1 MALYSPQYKD
11 EQGNIVDL
19 PLNAKKLD
27 GYSYNDYSKY
37 YTTSSTTENAFL
49 VTIPYIKA
57 LSDGLVIH
65 CQFHTATKT
74 GATLNVNSLGAKGI
88 YYRYAT
94 AITTHI
100 LAHNYVDLI
109 YSATIDKWVL
119 LYTYDA
125 NSNPLGYQVRT
136 NNGSYYNGA
145 DTSCYRYQIVVE
157 TNDGLEAFTST
168 NNSTGT
174 SKAQLY
180 PKYIPNGE
188 IRYYA
193 GTTEVKTKAQ
203 FGATSL
209 WQQYQGIN
217 LKYSFNIGTITKDS
231 PCYIKMS
238 RNTDGTLSPV
248 YSATSGGHPLVF
260 ALPTTKD
267 GCYYTY
273 LGRTYE
279 ASSTVYLEL
288 ELCHP
293 TFYYDCGIRTYDGTY
308 IYDWAKASTKPTYTA
323 SEVGAL
329 PSDTTYV
336 KSASKNGNT
345 LTITPS
351 SGTALT
357 YTPSFTDTGATS
369 IETTGDGDAVSS
381 ASYDASTRKITLT
394 KGATI
399 PTKDSWNYDDRYV
412 KYTATQSLT
421 DTQKTQART
430 NIGAG
435 TSNFTG
441 YTSTNKLST
450 DYINNKA
457 GWTANTGT
465 VTSVRVQAGTGL
477 SSSVSSAQTSTLDT
491 TISIASG
498 YKLLTTSEYNALNVQ
513 SDWNAGATEGLAYI
527 KNKPYVLPVTNYT
540 NTESKFI
547 SAFTK
552 GRYINGSSQ
561 TIQLKTETNGIIDWD
576 QGDILSIEGNGGWL
590 LEHWSATE
598 GFQYIS
604 GHTGGSNPYF
614 TGVELKTVPRVDSST
629 DMGDETRPI
638 YVEKKTN
645 ALGYTKYVLKTGYTY
660 AGASQVELNGANY
673 QSSKVSFY
681 APTSAGTSGQFLK
694 SNGSSAPTWATLST
708 VATSGSYNDLTG
720 VPIPG
725 DSGEIKTKY
734 RCAFKGYTGS
744 GSSIWYYKLVKLPI
758 DNSGNYASAI
768 INGRIGGW
776 VSGNMSSIY
785 CLIWNR
791 DGIGFALLDL
801 GGTGTMSSIFD
812 TADLVAYKNSDN
824 TADIYVKCKGYF
836 TFDLDVEVYQSSA
849 SITYDGTHITTTP
862 SGTESGKASTSTS
875 RLQLEKGVLKVNGT
889 DVITSSKS
897 AVDSGTD
904 LSLVTTG
911 EKYTW
916 NNKQDKISYGTNG
929 QLLSSNGSS
938 LVWTNDN
945 RGLLH
950 HDLVKIIESTTT
962 DKGWKMFTDD
972 PENDPI
978 NGFFLRSLRFNAQS
992 PSWGVGNFGAGVVFG
1007 GGDTKGIMSVSYGNP
1022 QIKIAGGNGDYPRW
1036 WIGLTGT
1043 SATTYDLDE
1052 LKDKQNKISALGTNV
1067 KPIYFSSDGVISDCL
1082 NYAGGTKV
1090 TLNNTEHKGTTASFY
1105 APTTAGT
1112 SGYSLKS
1119 NGGSNA
1125 PRWANEAYVQLS
1137 GSLSSGTHNNASI
1150 TLVITDTNHPL
1161 TKGVWRYSGTYGV
1174 FLIFAPTAITTQG
1187 SPRTAYICGYSTSIS
1202 NNASFHLV
1210 EV

>member
-1 MALYSPQYKD
+1 MSLYGPQFKD

-19 PLNAKKLD
+19 PINAKKLD
-27 GYSYNDYSKY
+27 GYTYNDYSKY

-49 VTIPYIKA
+49 VTIPYVKA

-65 CQFHTATKT
+65 CQFHAETKS
-74 GATLNVNSLGAKGI
+74 GATLNVNNLGAKGI

-100 LAHNYVDLI
+100 IANNYVDLI
-109 YSATIDKWVL
+109 YSASIDKWVL
-119 LYTYDA
+119 LFSYDA
-125 NSNPLGYQVRT
+125 DSNTLGYQVRT
-136 NNGSYYNGA
+136 NNGSYYNSA
-145 DTSCYRYQIVVE
+145 STSCYRYQILVE
-157 TNDGLEAFTST
+157 TTGGLEAFTST
-168 NNSTGT
+168 SNSTGT
-174 SKAQLY
+174 SKTQLS

-188 IRYYA
+188 IRYYS
-193 GTTEVKTKAQ
+193 GTAEVKTKTQ

-217 LKYSFNIGTITKDS
+217 LKYSFNIPTITNNS

-238 RNTDGTLSPV
+238 RNTDGTLKPV

-260 ALPTTKD
+260 SLPTTKD
-267 GCYYTY
+267 GYYYTY

-293 TFYYDCGIRTYDGTY
+293 TFYYDGGIRTYDGTY
-308 IYDWAKASTKPTYTA
+308 LYDWAKASTKPTYTA

-329 PSDTTYV
+329 PDTT
-336 KSASKNGNT
+336 AIPT
-345 LTITPS
+345 
-351 SGTALT
+351 
-357 YTPSFTDTGATS
+357 
-369 IETTGDGDAVSS
+369 ETTVSNWGF
-381 ASYDASTRKITLT
+381 T
-394 KGATI
+394 K
-399 PTKDSWNYDDRYV
+399 
-412 KYTATQSLT
+412 
-421 DTQKTQART
+421 
-430 NIGAG
+430 
-435 TSNFTG
+435 
-441 YTSTNKLST
+441 
-450 DYINNKA
+450 
-457 GWTANTGT
+457 NTGT

-477 SSSVSSAQTSTLDT
+477 SSSTSTASTTTLDT

-498 YKLLTTSEYNALNVQ
+498 YKLLTTSEYSSLNVQ
-513 SDWNAGATEGLAYI
+513 SDWNAGATGGLAYI
-527 KNKPYVLPVTNYT
+527 KNKPYILPVTNYT

-561 TIQLKTETNGIIDWD
+561 TIQLKTDTNGIIDWD

-604 GHTGGSNPYF
+604 GNTGGSNSYF

-629 DMGDETRPI
+629 DMGDSTRPL
-638 YVEKKTN
+638 YVEKITN
-645 ALGYTKYVLKTGYTY
+645 QLGYTKYVLKTGYTY
-660 AGASQVELNGANY
+660 AGASQVVLNGANY
-673 QSSKVSFY
+673 QSSRVSFY
-681 APTSAGTSGQFLK
+681 APTGGGTSGQFLK
-694 SNGSSAPTWATLST
+694 SSGANASPTWATLST

-734 RCAFKGYTGS
+734 RCAFNGYTGS
-744 GSSIWYYKLVKLPI
+744 GSPIWYYKLVKLPI

-776 VSGNMSSIY
+776 VSGTMSSIY

-824 TADIYVKCKGYF
+824 TADIYVKCKGFF

-875 RLQLEKGVLKVNGT
+875 RLQLEKGVLKVNGE

-897 AVDSGTD
+897 AVDSGTN

-911 EKYTW
+911 EKYIW
-916 NNKQDKISYGTNG
+916 NNKQDKISSLGSTTKPVYFSSNGVASECSTYAGGTAVTLNGTSKASSTASFYAPTSVGTNG

-950 HDLVKIIESTTT
+950 HDLTTIIDNTTT
-962 DKGWKMFTDD
+962 DKGWKMFNSTYD
-972 PENDPI
+972 
-978 NGFFLRSLRFNAQS
+978 GFLLKSVRFNAQS
-992 PSWGVGNFGAGVVFG
+992 PAWGVGDFGSGIVFG
-1007 GGDTKGIMSVSYGNP
+1007 GVDTKGVMSVAYGNP
-1022 QIKIAGGNGDYPRW
+1022 NIKFAGGNGSGPRW

-1043 SATTYDLDE
+1043 SGKTYDLDKLNPNE
-1052 LKDKQNKISALGTNV
+1052 VTVRTSGSIST
-1067 KPIYFSSDGVISDCL
+1067 
-1082 NYAGGTKV
+1082 GTKNMV
-1090 TLNNTEHKGTTASFY
+1090 SI
-1105 APTTAGT
+1105 
-1112 SGYSLKS
+1112 SL
-1119 NGGSNA
+1119 
-1125 PRWANEAYVQLS
+1125 LTID
-1137 GSLSSGTHNNASI
+1137 SSK
-1150 TLVITDTNHPL
+1150 L
-1161 TKGVWRYSGTYGV
+1161 TKGVWKYSGTYGV
-1174 FLIFAPTAITTQG
+1174 ILFFVTTEITTQG
-1187 SPRTAYICGYSTSIS
+1187 SPKTEYITGYVSNSIPSSTI
-1202 NNASFHLV
+1202 LTLT